1 MAMQYLHGLLNKH
14 NKMCLLY
21 CRKEVNVNMKKEKFE
36 TPVAEV
42 TKFSEAEIT
51 MNGVSFPEIG
61 LD

>member
-1 MAMQYLHGLLNKH
+1 MPNKSV
-14 NKMCLLY
+14 CFI
-21 CRKEVNVNMKKEKFE
+21 CRKEVNVSMKKEIFE

>member
-1 MAMQYLHGLLNKH
+1 
-14 NKMCLLY
+14 MCLLY